1 MELKDVVK
9 DFVISID
16 KYPHITENQT
26 LGDAVGAILSFKWGA
41 GDQYLRF
48 PSLLVFNDSKQI
60 VGQVLI
66 EDMLRGLEPQ
76 LFQKYEDVG
85 FEGKKLDSPNLA
97 FLWEESFFKNCKKKH
112 GKTIKEFMSSIETKA
127 KMTDPILKV
136 LYVMLQGKL
145 STIPVVDENK
155 VVGILRLEEVFSIIT
170 GMCEL

>member
-1 MELKDVVK
+1 MEIKDIVK

-26 LGDAVGAILSFKWGA
+26 LGDAVAEILSFKWGT

-48 PSLLVFNDSKQI
+48 PCLLVINDSHQM
-60 VGQVLI
+60 VGRVLI

-76 LFQKYEDVG
+76 LFKKFKDNG
-85 FEGKKLDSPNLA
+85 FEGKKSDQSDLA
-97 FLWEESFFKNCKKKH
+97 FLWEETFFKNCKKKH
-112 GKTIKEFMSSIETKA
+112 EKPIKEFMSPIGNKA
-127 KMTDPILKV
+127 KMTDSILKV
-136 LYVMLQGKL
+136 LYVMLQDKL

-155 VVGILRLEEVFSIIT
+155 VVGILRLEEVFSVIT